1 MCSHVN
7 MSIFI
12 APSVIVEDDDGFLHS
27 EVGIDK
33 DLERLLAED
42 PGLYMEDVSNGTNRT
57 NNNTSNYNAERP
69 PVSSI
74 LSSSSNPTRCEL
86 H

>member
-1 MCSHVN
+1 M
-7 MSIFI
+7 
-12 APSVIVEDDDGFLHS
+12 IVEDFDDGFLHS

-42 PGLYMEDVSNGTNRT
+42 PGLYMENVSNATNKSQNGP
-57 NNNTSNYNAERP
+57 NNAAVLSTPPSMDTNTSIHPKRSRTYRTI
-69 PVSSI
+69 SHSI
-74 LSSSSNPTRCEL
+74 TSL

>member
-1 MCSHVN
+1 M
-7 MSIFI
+7 
-12 APSVIVEDDDGFLHS
+12 IVEDDDGFLHS

-42 PGLYMEDVSNGTNRT
+42 PGLYMEDVSSGTNKTNNGTR
-57 NNNTSNYNAERP
+57 SYKEAR
-69 PVSSI
+69 I
-74 LSSSSNPTRCEL
+74 AASSNFNSLPSHARCEL

>member
-1 MCSHVN
+1 MITS
-7 MSIFI
+7 I

-42 PGLYMEDVSNGTNRT
+42 PGLYMEDVSSSTNRT
-57 NNNTSNYNAERP
+57 TNDSSNCKVPGP
-69 PVSSI
+69 PPPSI
-74 LSSSSNPTRCEL
+74 LSTSLNHKRYAL
-86 H
+86 N